1 MKRRTFLK
9 GLGALGAVGVGV
21 PLASYWPE
29 DGWVNPCADPGLK
42 PEIIAHPGV
51 RAALEGLDFAKVWD
65 MHAHLTGL
73 GDGNSGIWVNPRMD
87 QLYHPIEYVQKAF
100 YMNAACA
107 AGGAGS
113 TDENFVARLGGLAGG
128 FPQGYKLLLFAFERY
143 YAPEGTPV
151 PELTQFH
158 VPNRYAARVAA
169 SNPAR
174 FEWAASVHPYRP
186 DWREELDGCLR
197 HGARAV
203 KWLPPSMGID
213 PGDAR
218 CDPFYAYLATA
229 KLPLITHAGEEMAA
243 KGADQQD
250 FGNPL
255 RLRRALDHG
264 VRVVVAHCASLGS
277 GVDLDQGRHG
287 GEVENFALFA
297 RLMGEES
304 YAKLLFGDISAVT
317 QINRADCLKPLLERE
332 EWHAR
337 LLNGSDYPLPG
348 ILPLFSPKRIAAEG
362 LLAEGL
368 VPVLSEIRKR
378 NPLLFDFVLKRNLAW
393 RGRKFPARVFETRNF
408 FERKNS

>member
-9 GLGALGAVGVGV
+9 GLAALGAVGAV
-21 PLASYWPE
+21 PLARYWPE
-29 DGWVNPCADPGLK
+29 DGWVNPCADPGLS
-42 PEIIAHPGV
+42 PEILAHPGV
-51 RAALEGLDFAKVWD
+51 RAALDGLDFAKVWD
-65 MHAHLTGL
+65 MHTHLTGL

-87 QLYHPIEYVQKAF
+87 QLYHPIEYAQKAF

-107 AGGAGS
+107 AGGPGS
-113 TDENFVARLGGLAGG
+113 TDDNFVARVGKLADG
-128 FPQGYKLLLFAFERY
+128 FPSGYKLLLFAFERY
-143 YAPEGTPV
+143 YTPAGKPV

-158 VPNRYAARVAA
+158 VPNRYAAQVAA
-169 SNPAR
+169 SNPGR

-186 DWREELDGCLR
+186 DWRDELDMSLR

-218 CDPFYAYLATA
+218 CDPFYAYLAGA
-229 KLPLITHAGEEMAA
+229 NLPLITHAGEEMAA

-264 VRVVVAHCASLGS
+264 VRVVVAHCASLGA
-277 GVDLDQGRHG
+277 GVDLDKGPHA
-287 GEVENFALFA
+287 GEAENFSLFA
-297 RLMGEES
+297 RLMGEQR

-317 QINRADCLKPLLERE
+317 QINRAGYIKPLLERE

-368 VPVLSEIRKR
+368 VPVLSEIRNR
-378 NPLLFDFVLKRNLAW
+378 NPLLFDLVLKRSLAW
-393 RGRKFPARVFETRNF
+393 QGRGFPAQVFETRAF
-408 FERKNS
+408 FATAAGS